1 MGPVLGFEEKI
12 NGEEVLRAQVLLQLQ
27 FRLYAI
33 PLLED
38 GVNASSNLGFLFNT
52 KEEEN

>member
-38 GVNASSNLGFLFNT
+38 GGKCFFELGFLFNT